1 MEGSARMG
9 RKVFCLMVIVFFLLS
24 AVAFAQSS
32 ARCKGRII
40 KAGVSKQFVINNC
53 GQPDEVE
60 SFALSARS
68 GSAVGERLLYYRGSK
83 TWIVEVRRGQV
94 TSIRTE
100 KR

>member
-24 AVAFAQSS
+24 GVAFAQTS

-68 GSAVGERLLYYRGSK
+68 GSTVGERLLYYRGSK

>member
-1 MEGSARMG
+1 MG
-9 RKVFCLMVIVFFLLS
+9 RKVLCLMVIVFFLLS

-83 TWIVEVRRGQV
+83 MWIVEVRRGQV